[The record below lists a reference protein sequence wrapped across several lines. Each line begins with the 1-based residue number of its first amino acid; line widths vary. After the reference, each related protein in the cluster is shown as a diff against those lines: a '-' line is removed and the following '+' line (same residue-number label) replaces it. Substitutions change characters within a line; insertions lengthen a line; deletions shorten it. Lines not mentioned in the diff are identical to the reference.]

1 MKYVLDVNVALKWV
15 LNEIDSPKP
24 PRLRDDWRGHMHIK
38 LMATFGLGAQSQRVS
53 GSTHFQLR
61 VPAQSTS
68 VSLP

>member
-15 LNEIDSPKP
+15 LNEVDSPEAL
-24 PRLRDDWRGHMHIK
+24 RLRDGWRGHMHIK

-61 VPAQSTS
+61 DAAQSTS